1 MTKGNN
7 KIFEEI
13 ILDLL
18 KNNPE
23 KSVPFDVLQ
32 NVLQVSGKKDN
43 QRLKNAINS
52 LYDKNLIVK
61 RKGGA
66 IQLSPNG
73 DRKRREKRGDKNV
86 VTGKLDMSR
95 HGTGYLVTDERKED
109 IRVQPKQLG
118 TALPDD
124 KVRVEI
130 FKGRGHGG
138 RLEGKVVEILERGR
152 EIFVGTLEKE
162 SENSYLIY
170 PDEKSAQIEFFVLP
184 ENLDGAEPGEKV
196 IFELVDW
203 IHPRSLPEGRI
214 VEVIG
219 KGGTHDANMLSIL
232 AENQIKASFPDEV
245 EEFANRIPLQIPD
258 REYERR
264 NDIREETVFTIDPDD
279 AKDFD
284 DALSIKML
292 NNGNYYLGVHI
303 ADVTHYMP
311 RNSVL
316 DKEAYNRATSVYLV
330 DRVIPMLPEALSNE
344 VCSLRP
350 EEDKLTYSCFM
361 EINPKGELVNH
372 SIEETVI
379 HSDRRFTYEEAQA
392 VLDGAESPY
401 SRQLKNAEK
410 LARTLLKKRTREGSI
425 EFESKEPKFVLDE
438 QGRPVDVILKERL
451 FAHRL
456 IEECMLMANRTV
468 AKHIDKLR
476 KQSDKKKTKELF
488 PFLYRIHDEPDLDKL
503 KNIQENVKPVGI
515 DFRIDSKTISPKAI
529 NKLLHEIKDTP
540 LELTINDL
548 MLRAMAKAEYS
559 PKNIGHFGLGFNHY
573 THFTSPIR
581 RYPDVIVHR
590 LLKNYAEK
598 KPAYRYDDLK
608 KHGEHCSERERMAI
622 EAERDSVKLKQV
634 EYLSQ
639 HLGEVFE
646 GVVSGIMAKGIF
658 VDLKDLHCEGM
669 VHVSDLEDDY
679 YEYDEQ
685 RHCLI
690 GRNSGKKYQL
700 GKEIKVRVVRTDVEQ
715 RQIDLTL
722 VSG

>member
-1 MTKGNN
+1 
-7 KIFEEI
+7 
-13 ILDLL
+13 
-18 KNNPE
+18 
-23 KSVPFDVLQ
+23 
-32 NVLQVSGKKDN
+32 
-43 QRLKNAINS
+43 
-52 LYDKNLIVK
+52 
-61 RKGGA
+61 
-66 IQLSPNG
+66 
-73 DRKRREKRGDKNV
+73 
-86 VTGKLDMSR
+86 
-95 HGTGYLVTDERKED
+95 
-109 IRVQPKQLG
+109 
-118 TALPDD
+118 
-124 KVRVEI
+124 
-130 FKGRGHGG
+130 
-138 RLEGKVVEILERGR
+138 
-152 EIFVGTLEKE
+152 
-162 SENSYLIY
+162 
-170 PDEKSAQIEFFVLP
+170 
-184 ENLDGAEPGEKV
+184 
-196 IFELVDW
+196 
-203 IHPRSLPEGRI
+203 
-214 VEVIG
+214 
-219 KGGTHDANMLSIL
+219 
-232 AENQIKASFPDEV
+232 
-245 EEFANRIPLQIPD
+245 
-258 REYERR
+258 
-264 NDIREETVFTIDPDD
+264 
-279 AKDFD
+279 
-284 DALSIKML
+284 
-292 NNGNYYLGVHI
+292 
-303 ADVTHYMP
+303 
-311 RNSVL
+311 
-316 DKEAYNRATSVYLV
+316 
-330 DRVIPMLPEALSNE
+330 
-344 VCSLRP
+344 
-350 EEDKLTYSCFM
+350 
-361 EINPKGELVNH
+361 INPKGELVNH